1 MRYAIVNLDSNLVVN
16 IAKGAPEPADGLAA
30 VQSDTAQKGD
40 GYADGKI
47 VPKPTGLVVPE
58 WTGSEWVE
66 GETDDQREAREAEE
80 AQAERERLDAMTAT
94 RFQAKAAL
102 DDAGLL
108 DQVEA
113 YMSGDDVPKRVKLA
127 WQEASFRRGSNMVNQ
142 IGAELGLS
150 EADMDNLFLAAQQ
163 IDA

>member
-1 MRYAIVNLDSNLVVN
+1 MLINTRKDLD
-16 IAKGAPEPADGLAA
+16 AAPAA
-30 VQSDTAQKGD
+30 ERERFMVQLSGTIYKWRWNDTEWEQ
-40 GYADGKI
+40 YADTSAIERFGFTLDDFPDAP
-47 VPKPTGLVVPE
+47 VPPMPDESPDEK
-58 WTGSEWVE
+58 
-66 GETDDQREAREAEE
+66 E
-80 AQAERERLDAMTAT
+80 AQAERDRLDAMTAS
-94 RFQAKAAL
+94 RFQAKAAM

-113 YMSGDDVPKRVKLA
+113 YMSGDDVPRRVKLA

-142 IGAELGLS
+142 IGSELGLS

>member
-1 MRYAIVNLDSNLVVN
+1 MLINTRKDLD
-16 IAKGAPEPADGLAA
+16 AAPAA
-30 VQSDTAQKGD
+30 ERERFMLQLSGTIHKCRWNDTEWEQ
-40 GYADGKI
+40 YADTSTIERFGF
-47 VPKPTGLVVPE
+47 TL
-58 WTGSEWVE
+58 
-66 GETDDQREAREAEE
+66 DDFPDAPLPPIPDKSPDEKE

-113 YMSGDDVPKRVKLA
+113 YMDGEDVPRRVKLA

-150 EADMDNLFLAAQQ
+150 EADMDNLFLAAQE